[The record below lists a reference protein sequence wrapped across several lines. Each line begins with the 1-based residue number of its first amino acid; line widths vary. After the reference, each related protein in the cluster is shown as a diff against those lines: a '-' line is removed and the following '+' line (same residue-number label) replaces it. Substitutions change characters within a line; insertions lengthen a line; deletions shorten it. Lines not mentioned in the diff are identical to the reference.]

1 MESCLSKNIYVYY
14 GFEHFNRD
22 LLKKDNNKDIPKF
35 SLVGISLKSENGWKK
50 WRNDNNVNS
59 ISKKDYFCFR
69 INNNN
74 LALENIDDIKKLPH
88 YTNKGRVIIDYEV
101 LLKMD
106 YPIYALHMKSKVAK
120 YLLGIEYDCVLV
132 LSDVCLI
139 ENYSAKDTDNPII
152 FEDICP
158 LKYYKKIFNNVH
170 VSVNKNKLDNK
181 YYAYVEESDSY
192 YGFKSLIICLLDG
205 KIIENRGYSY
215 IEYKRILRKILELD
229 ILELDIK

>member
-14 GFEHFNRD
+14 GSEHFNRD

-35 SLVGISLKSENGWKK
+35 SLVGLSLKFENGWKK
-50 WRNDNNVNS
+50 WRNDNNMNS

-88 YTNKGRVIIDYEV
+88 YTNKGRVIIDYEA

-192 YGFKSLIICLLDG
+192 YGFKSLIVCLLDG
-205 KIIENRGYSY
+205 KIIENRGYSD
-215 IEYKRILRKILELD
+215 IEYKIILRKI
-229 ILELDIK
+229 IKLNIK

>member
-14 GFEHFNRD
+14 GSEHFNRD

-35 SLVGISLKSENGWKK
+35 SLVGLSLKSENGWKK
-50 WRNDNNVNS
+50 WRNDNNMNS

-88 YTNKGRVIIDYEV
+88 YTNKGGVIIDYEA

-192 YGFKSLIICLLDG
+192 YGFKSLIVCLLDG
-205 KIIENRGYSY
+205 KIIENRGYSD
-215 IEYKRILRKILELD
+215 IEYKIILRKI
-229 ILELDIK
+229 IKLNIK

>member
-14 GFEHFNRD
+14 GSEHFNRD

-35 SLVGISLKSENGWKK
+35 SLVGLSLKSENGWKK
-50 WRNDNNVNS
+50 WRNDNNMNS

-88 YTNKGRVIIDYEV
+88 YTNKGRVIIDYEA

-192 YGFKSLIICLLDG
+192 YGFKSLIVCLLDG
-205 KIIENRGYSY
+205 RIIENRGYSD
-215 IEYKRILRKILELD
+215 IEYKIILRKI
-229 ILELDIK
+229 IKLNIK

>member
-132 LSDVCLI
+132 LNDIYLI

-152 FEDICP
+152 FDDICP
-158 LKYYKKIFNNVH
+158 LKYYKKIFNNIH
-170 VSVNKNKLDNK
+170 VSSSRNKLDNK

-192 YGFKSLIICLLDG
+192 YGFKSLIVCLLDG
-205 KIIENRGYSY
+205 KIIENRGYSD
-215 IEYKRILRKILELD
+215 IEYKIILRKI
-229 ILELDIK
+229 IKLNIK

>member
-1 MESCLSKNIYVYY
+1 MENNLDCNMYVCFGSEHYNRELFRKNKNEYAP
-14 GFEHFNRD
+14 N
-22 LLKKDNNKDIPKF
+22 F
-35 SLVGISLKSENGWKK
+35 SLIGLSLKSENGWRK
-50 WRNDNNVNS
+50 WCDDNNLYSV
-59 ISKKDYFCFR
+59 SKKDYFCFR

-88 YTNKGRVIIDYEV
+88 YTNEGRVIIDYEA

-152 FEDICP
+152 FNNICP
-158 LKYYKKIFNNVH
+158 LKYNKGILGEKEILYFECKFNDKKYIYCEQPD
-170 VSVNKNKLDNK
+170 K
-181 YYAYVEESDSY
+181 Y
-192 YGFKSLIICLLDG
+192 YGFKYMIISKSDR
-205 KIIENRGYSY
+205 KIIEKCGYVENEV
-215 IEYKRILRKILELD
+215 IGIINN
-229 ILELDIK
+229 II

>member
-14 GFEHFNRD
+14 GSEHFNRD

-35 SLVGISLKSENGWKK
+35 SLVGLSLKSENGWKK

-69 INNNN
+69 INNKN

-88 YTNKGRVIIDYEV
+88 YTNKGRVIIDYEA

-120 YLLGIEYDCVLV
+120 YLLGIEYDCVLA

-152 FEDICP
+152 FNNICP
-158 LKYYKKIFNNVH
+158 LKYNKGIFGEKEIIYFVCKFNDKKYIYCEQP
-170 VSVNKNKLDNK
+170 D
-181 YYAYVEESDSY
+181 EY
-192 YGFKSLIICLLDG
+192 YGFKYLIVCLVNGEIVETLGYYEKELLNICE
-205 KIIENRGYSY
+205 KIMIESAKE
-215 IEYKRILRKILELD
+215 I
-229 ILELDIK
+229 

>member
-14 GFEHFNRD
+14 GSEHFNRD

-50 WRNDNNVNS
+50 WRNDNNMNS

-88 YTNKGRVIIDYEV
+88 YTNKGRVIIDYEA

-132 LSDVCLI
+132 LSDICLI

-181 YYAYVEESDSY
+181 YYAYVEEPDSY
-192 YGFKSLIICLLDG
+192 YGFKSLIVCLLDG
-205 KIIENRGYSY
+205 KIIENRGYSD
-215 IEYKRILRKILELD
+215 IEYKIILRKI
-229 ILELDIK
+229 IKLNIK

>member
-14 GFEHFNRD
+14 GSEHFNRD

-35 SLVGISLKSENGWKK
+35 SLVGLSLKSENGWKK
-50 WRNDNNVNS
+50 WRNDNNMNS

-88 YTNKGRVIIDYEV
+88 YTNKGRVIIDYEA

-192 YGFKSLIICLLDG
+192 YGFKSLIVCLLDG
-205 KIIENRGYSY
+205 KIIENRGYSD
-215 IEYKRILRKILELD
+215 IEYKIILRKI
-229 ILELDIK
+229 IKLNIK

>member
-14 GFEHFNRD
+14 GSEHFNRD

-35 SLVGISLKSENGWKK
+35 SLVGLSLKSENGWKK

-59 ISKKDYFCFR
+59 ISKKDYFCFW

-88 YTNKGRVIIDYEV
+88 YTNKGRVIIDYEA

-132 LSDVCLI
+132 LNDINLI

-152 FEDICP
+152 FDDICP
-158 LKYYKKIFNNVH
+158 LKYYKKIFNNFH
-170 VSVNKNKLDNK
+170 VSSSRNKLDNK

-192 YGFKSLIICLLDG
+192 YGFKSLIVCLLDG
-205 KIIENRGYSY
+205 KIIENRGYSN
-215 IEYKRILRKILELD
+215 IEYKIILRKI
-229 ILELDIK
+229 IELDIK